1 MIRSIGLRTEP
12 TVRQTE
18 VILSQVEHELAA
30 RGARVERS
38 GPGRLRFYMPAPW
51 RARRLGSMLAV
62 RTGSVMV
69 SAGSGELR
77 RVRYHLHF
85 TALRLVTAALS
96 VVVAAIGWGWA
107 RTSLFNALV
116 ALWVVAFGIP
126 YVVAVS
132 RFRRIVEASAR
143 DVLERR
149 KEPRGP
155 APEPAPGAGDTPP
168 PAAT

>member
-1 MIRSIGLRTEP
+1 MRSLGLRTEP

-18 VILSQVEHELAA
+18 VILSQVERELAS

-38 GPGRLRFYMPAPW
+38 GPGRLRFVMPAPW

-69 SAGSGELR
+69 SAGSGEPR

-85 TALRLVTAALS
+85 TALRLVTGVLS
-96 VVVAAIGWGWA
+96 AVVAAIGWGWQ

-116 ALWVVAFGIP
+116 VLWVVAFGIP
-126 YVVAVS
+126 YVVAGIQ
-132 RFRRIVEASAR
+132 FRRIVEASAR

-155 APEPAPGAGDTPP
+155 KPAAAAGTREEPP
-168 PAAT
+168 PAA

>member
-1 MIRSIGLRTEP
+1 MIRSLGLRTEP

-18 VILSQVEHELAA
+18 VILSQVEGELES

-38 GPGRLRFYMPAPW
+38 GPGRLTFYMPPPW

-69 SAGSGELR
+69 SAGSGEQR

-85 TALRLVTAALS
+85 TALRLVTGVLS
-96 VVVAAIGWGWA
+96 VVLAVIGWGWQ
-107 RTSLFNALV
+107 RTSLFNALA
-116 ALWVVAFGIP
+116 ALWAVAFGIP
-126 YVVAVS
+126 YFVAGVQ
-132 RFRRIVEASAR
+132 FRRIVEASAR

-149 KEPRGP
+149 KGPRGP
-155 APEPAPGAGDTPP
+155 TPASPPGTDDEPP
-168 PAAT
+168 PAA